1 MKFPQNFK
9 ILKLFRP
16 VQKIEILFFLFFFFF
31 RNTIVLKFQS

>member
-16 VQKIEILFFLFFFFF
+16 VQKIEILFFLFFFF

>member
-16 VQKIEILFFLFFFFF
+16 VQKIEILFFLFFF